1 MAGLLDGHT
10 ALITGGGSGIGRGI
24 ALKYADQGAAVI
36 AVDINQAGA
45 AETVGMIAEKDAPA
59 WSFALDV
66 SDVAGCRAL
75 AEKVAGEIGDIS
87 ILVNNAGIVR
97 RNAVT
102 AETAKQDWD
111 DVIAVNLTGLFNVTT
126 AFLDQLRAT
135 KGRIINIGSIQ
146 SFVHTPNSVA
156 YTASKGG
163 VKNFT
168 TGLAAEL
175 GPDGIRVNAI
185 GPGLILTPLNEAAR
199 RNNPDMEANM
209 MRHTPLGR
217 PGAPEDIAGPAVF
230 LASDL
235 SAYVTGVTLPVDGG
249 YLTI

>member
-1 MAGLLDGHT
+1 MVGLLDGHT
-10 ALITGGGSGIGRGI
+10 ALVTGGGSGIGRGI
-24 ALKYADQGAAVI
+24 ALKYADEGAAVI
-36 AVDINQAGA
+36 AVDINAAGA
-45 AETVGMIAEKDAPA
+45 AETAGMITENDVRA
-59 WSFALDV
+59 WSFAVDV
-66 SDVAGCRAL
+66 SDVSACRAL
-75 AEKVAGEIGDIS
+75 ATTVAGEIGDIS

-97 RNAVT
+97 RNPVDGP
-102 AETAKQDWD
+102 TAKQDWD
-111 DVIAVNLTGLFNVTT
+111 DIIAVNLTGPFNVTT
-126 AFLDQLRAT
+126 AFLDQLRST

-146 SFVHTPNSVA
+146 SFVHTFNSVA

-185 GPGLILTPLNEAAR
+185 GPGFILTPLNEAAR
-199 RNNPDMEANM
+199 RNNPEM
-209 MRHTPLGR
+209 MDKFLQHTPLGR
-217 PGAPEDIAGPAVF
+217 PGAPDDIAGPAVF

-235 SAYVTGVTLPVDGG
+235 SAYVTGVTLPADGG